1 MSVVVRND
9 YGAIA
14 VNKGV
19 IERMIIED
27 MLGMSD
33 VLLLST
39 KKGKPVKEK
48 PTPFIDPDYYDA
60 IEVSDKKGIIN
71 VTVYV
76 IIKGRANISDTST
89 RVFETIEKDFDLLR
103 LEKPETISVKIRGL
117 SGVLND
123 EIIRRSIDIVRNNAI
138 RNS

>member
-27 MLGMSD
+27 LLGMSD

-39 KKGKPVKEK
+39 KKGKQIKEK

-60 IEVSDKKGIIN
+60 IEVSEKKGIIN
-71 VTVYV
+71 VKVYV
-76 IIKGRANISDTST
+76 IMKRGVDITASAAQ
-89 RVFETIEKDFDLLR
+89 VFEAIEKDFDLLR
-103 LEKPETISVKIRGL
+103 LEKPAAIKVKVSGL
-117 SGVLND
+117 AGVLKD
-123 EIIRRSIDIVRNNAI
+123 EIVRRSIDIVRNNA
-138 RNS
+138 

>member
-1 MSVVVRND
+1 
-9 YGAIA
+9 
-14 VNKGV
+14 
-19 IERMIIED
+19 MIIED